1 MPKNPGADKRKQVLV
16 FVSYARAD
24 RPMAVALLRLF
35 KQHTSAS
42 LQHRYRFWRDSRDI
56 LIGERW
62 HHAIK
67 SALKRCDIGLLLIS
81 PAFLGSDYITKHEL
95 PSFSGPDA
103 KPVVPVLLK
112 PINARLQCPEPL
124 ARLQIFSLLD
134 KRNKPKAFSQCA
146 GNGRH
151 QFALNLFDRVEMLLH
166 SVLKP
171 KRRALSAGS
180 RSPRTR
186 RASRVRSR

>member
-56 LIGERW
+56 LIGEGW
-62 HHAIK
+62 HDAIK

-81 PAFLGSDYITKHEL
+81 PAFLGSEYITEHEL
-95 PSFSGPDA
+95 PTFWGRDA

-112 PINARLQCPEPL
+112 PFNARLQGPRAL
-124 ARLQIFSLLD
+124 TKMQMFSLLD
-134 KRNKPKAFSQCA
+134 KHNKPKAFSQCA
-146 GNGRH
+146 GNGRDK
-151 QFALNLFDRVEMLLH
+151 FALNLFDRVEMLLH
-166 SVLKP
+166 HALKP
-171 KRRALSAGS
+171 KRRSAGS
-180 RSPRTR
+180 
-186 RASRVRSR
+186 